1 MKLQR
6 LIIRKKAWT
15 AISLAAVLCALAVLP
30 VRADTQSDI
39 ADARARQSAAEES
52 LSAANDRISTLTGEK
67 AELQTYLTTLNEE
80 LGELSE
86 ELTSLDQQIADKNL
100 EIEMAKAAIVRAQN
114 DEANQYADMQ
124 LRIKYMYENSTT
136 SFMEALC
143 EASDISDFLNRA
155 DEISQIQEYDRQLLD
170 DYKTACAT
178 VKKKEADLEVEEQ
191 ALEALK
197 AEAVAKQT
205 ELKELASSTDSKI
218 AEYTAHISEEELQAT
233 SLKQQIADQK
243 ALIVELE
250 AKAAAEE
257 EARRKAE
264 EEARRAAELAA
275 KKAAEEEAARKA
287 AEEALAEE
295 AAAEEARSNG
305 AAAPSS
311 PADDAVQTAAETPS
325 APPSTRFLGHFMVT
339 AYCPCAKCCGRAGAS
354 TASGVKPTVGHTVA
368 MGGVPFGT
376 KLMINGVIYTVEDR
390 GTPYGHV
397 DIFMGSHGE
406 CLQFGLR
413 YMDVYIVE

>member
-1 MKLQR
+1 MGFAMKLKAFF
-6 LIIRKKAWT
+6 IRKKPLT
-15 AISLAAVLCALAVLP
+15 AITLAAVLCALAVLP
-30 VRADTQSDI
+30 VMADTQSDI
-39 ADARARQSAAEES
+39 ADARKRKSEAEES
-52 LSAANDRISTLTGEK
+52 LYAANDRISTLEGEK
-67 AELQTYLTTLNEE
+67 AELQSYLETINAELNE
-80 LGELSE
+80 LSA
-86 ELTSLDQQIADKNL
+86 ELTSIDQQITDKNL

-124 LRIKYMYENSTT
+124 MRIKYMYENSTT

-143 EASDISDFLNRA
+143 EASDFSDFLNRA

-178 VKKKEADLEVEEQ
+178 VRQKEADLEVEEQ

-205 ELKELASSTDSKI
+205 ELQELASSTDSQI
-218 AEYTAHISEEELQAT
+218 ADYTAHISEEELQAS
-233 SLKQQIADQK
+233 SLKQQIEEQK
-243 ALIVELE
+243 ALITELE

-257 EARRKAE
+257 EAARKAE

-275 KKAAEEEAARKA
+275 KKAAEEAAAREAESKA
-287 AEEALAEE
+287 LEEQ
-295 AAAEEARSNG
+295 AAKAQVNG
-305 AAAPSS
+305 ASSGS
-311 PADDAVQTAAETPS
+311 PAVPDGGTQTASPGQ
-325 APPSTRFLGHFMVT
+325 TRFLGHFMVT
-339 AYCPCAKCCGRAGAS
+339 AYCPCAKCCGRAGAA
-354 TASGVKPTVGHTVA
+354 TASGVQPTVGHTVA

-376 KLMINGVIYTVEDR
+376 RLMINGVIYTVEDR